1 MKTKVMKTLFVF
13 GLGLGIATTA
23 SAGRFDNCND
33 LQFKCEVLKQTN
45 WCPIYWETCLA

>member
-1 MKTKVMKTLFVF
+1 MKNKLMKSLFIF

-33 LQFKCEVLKQTN
+33 WMHACDRGDQTSCN
-45 WCPIYWETCLA
+45 LFITECLM